1 MQLATKKD
9 INSRLQFGDRDRIAL
24 LTGFSRRYVYG
35 VMQGQFSNTKIEEYA
50 WLAVYDRITFDE
62 AYHKERLRLS
72 ELAQQQP
79 AAPAPA
85 PATTHKH
92 NAA

>member
-1 MQLATKKD
+1 MQLEQKRY
-9 INSRLQFGDRDRIAL
+9 INERLQYGDRQRIAL
-24 LTGFSRRYVYG
+24 LTGFSSHYVYG
-35 VMQGQFSNTKIEEYA
+35 VMQGKWSQEKIEAVA
-50 WLAVYDRITFDE
+50 WQAVYDRPSFDE

-92 NAA
+92 TAA